1 MEASEFWNKIKYKLN
16 EMGKTQDWLFSEAGL
31 PIQAMRNR
39 IYKDRIPSLEDS
51 MKLFA
56 ILGIKAEDF
65 YNISIDNMENQKS
78 FRSIPIMDQK
88 FSAGKGEFVPDKED
102 ISGYIAVPKELSNI
116 NDENLG
122 ACYVHGDS
130 MYPTL
135 HDGDLIIADNL
146 GYDGKEGIYLIHLNG
161 SGYVKRLQRTA
172 TGVKIISD
180 NAVYP
185 AMEEKEGS
193 DNFRVIGR
201 VHTFQRQI

>member
-16 EMGKTQDWLFSEAGL
+16 EIGKTQDWLFTQAGL

-51 MKLFA
+51 MKLFS

-65 YNISIDNMENQKS
+65 YNISIENMETQKS
-78 FRSIPIMDQK
+78 FRSIPILDQK
-88 FSAGKGEFVPDKED
+88 FSAGKGEFVPDND
-102 ISGYIAVPKELSNI
+102 NISGYIAVPKELFNI
-116 NDENLG
+116 DDEHLG

-135 HDGDLIIADNL
+135 HDGDLIIADTL
-146 GYDGKEGIYLIHLNG
+146 GYDGQEGIYLIHLNG
-161 SGYVKRLQRTA
+161 NGYVKRLQKTA
-172 TGVKIISD
+172 EGVKIISD

-185 AMEEKEGS
+185 PMEEKEGS
-193 DNFRVIGR
+193 ETFRVIGR
-201 VHTFQRQI
+201 VHTFQRQL